1 MAGKGE
7 HSFSRHILVAAFDF
21 GTTYS
26 GYAFSFR
33 DDPMKIQTNQGWNAG
48 SEKLIS
54 LKTPT
59 CVLLNQH
66 KQFDSFGFE
75 AENKYSDLAED
86 NKHHGW
92 MLFRRFKMLLHNNE
106 VNIFKLTIYQIA
118 IITLKVPIIVKKYYV
133 NFRISRT

>member
-1 MAGKGE
+1 MAEKGARSSSN
-7 HSFSRHILVAAFDF
+7 HLLVAAFDF

-59 CVLLNQH
+59 CVLLDDK
-66 KQFDSFGFE
+66 KQFHSFGFE

-86 NKHHGW
+86 DKHHGW
-92 MLFRRFKMLLHNNE
+92 MLFRRFKMLLHNND
-106 VNIFKLTIYQIA
+106 VSPKLK
-118 IITLKVPIIVKKYYV
+118 L
-133 NFRISRT
+133 